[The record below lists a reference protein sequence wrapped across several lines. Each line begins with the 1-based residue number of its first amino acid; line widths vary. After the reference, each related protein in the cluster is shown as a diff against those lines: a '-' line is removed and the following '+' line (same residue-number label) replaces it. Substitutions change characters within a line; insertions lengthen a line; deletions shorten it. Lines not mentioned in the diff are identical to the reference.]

1 MMPYTNAKR
10 EKEENEK
17 KREINKE
24 KNEKCMEN
32 FIIFSLKKIHYI
44 FTKNLA

>member
-1 MMPYTNAKR
+1 MPYTNAKR

-32 FIIFSLKKIHYI
+32 FIIFSLKTWHEI
-44 FTKNLA
+44 TKSSLGE